1 MQVSSINSLLIY
13 DVLTVYFG
21 VCGEVS
27 GGRIRYRRVWMVQY
41 VMMTLLGTM
50 NFAWN
55 FSFTFFINWVFD
67 KQMTQSFLSLM
78 VLILS
83 GYDKSLILGQSETLW
98 SLLLQNQHF
107 KLNCYLSVLLLFPDI
122 WNMLLLLIILIVL
135 TFVTR
140 ILFCVFTCFNNWS
153 NWKEVRQ
160 RG

>member
-1 MQVSSINSLLIY
+1 MTFWLYISVSVVMLVAGGFVTGGFGWCSMLWWRFLEPWILHEIFHLHFLLTEYLINKWH
-13 DVLTVYFG
+13 
-21 VCGEVS
+21 
-27 GGRIRYRRVWMVQY
+27 RV
-41 VMMTLLGTM
+41 
-50 NFAWN
+50 
-55 FSFTFFINWVFD
+55 
-67 KQMTQSFLSLM
+67 FLSLM